1 MVDASIKFIFNDLSN
16 SQASNPSTS
25 SEVIL
30 SQSGKTLSK
39 GKISQTIDVKS
50 LDLLEEC
57 ELEIQDSNKI
67 SQICLSLIPLL
78 TINDFSINLWQD
90 CNFQYFSHEVEG
102 SIKVQMQIQRL
113 GELNPVQVHDRVCK
127 KVKREEVIGLEKEF
141 LQNSQKYMHDLA
153 IAFNSK
159 LIQEEAKQIVR
170 VNLEEVAKD
179 WDYEKRKLLKDLGSS
194 VDSYKIEAESKKNV
208 ICALQEQVQNLMHQV
223 QDKNL
228 VISQKD
234 SDIQELNKKI
244 IELEKTILTQSASIQ
259 SLTQISQENEVLRQ
273 ELISGENQRKTLR
286 SELDSLL
293 SNYSSLSQSLQNL
306 NFSSQIPAETQENQE
321 SLNEKNLLISRISSL
336 ETEITRLQTEL
347 ESAKSEI
354 KITQLTQNQFNPEGA
369 SFDPESTS
377 SILQNRI
384 RITSQA
390 SELTSLLNKLR
401 ETQKKL
407 EETEE
412 NLQHQEAI
420 IKLISINSKISS
432 TNQKIDQKP
441 DFSLDLAK
449 VTEELSRIQQVS
461 TDFERNFYTQSSN
474 YFKKINLLSSL
485 NLNMHRLVSKFV
497 KVIHDKDCQIYMLR
511 HIARDAALER
521 KVYVP
526 VKTDP
531 IDLCLAD
538 YINNRKSPLQIPLIR
553 EDSGVYNFYTRTIK
567 LKIENNKVIVRLGG
581 GFEGIDEF
589 LNSNTQAE
597 LDKLEERRKFF
608 MAESV
613 KKFIDFDF
621 QILGLP
627 SVIDFF
633 TPVTPLPEAGAG
645 NNLAGGQQ
653 PSSPKN
659 KKRPSVLIKEASA
672 KVLMKKRTMG

>member
-1 MVDASIKFIFNDLSN
+1 MADVSIKFIFSDSAN
-16 SQASNPSTS
+16 SQSSKPSTS
-25 SEVIL
+25 AEVIL
-30 SQSGKTLSK
+30 RQSGEILSK
-39 GKISQTIDVKS
+39 GKISQLFDVKS

-57 ELEIQDSNKI
+57 ELEIQDSDKI
-67 SQICLSLIPLL
+67 SQICISLIPLL
-78 TINDFSINLWQD
+78 TINDFSINLWLD
-90 CNFQYFSHEVEG
+90 CNFQYFSHEVEA
-102 SIKVQMQIQRL
+102 STKVQLQIQRL
-113 GELNPVQVHDRVCK
+113 GELSPMQVHSRVCK
-127 KVKREEVIGLEKEF
+127 KVKPEEMIGLEKEF
-141 LQNSQKYMHDLA
+141 VQNSQKYMHDLA
-153 IAFNSK
+153 LALNSK

-170 VNLEEVAKD
+170 VNLEEVARD
-179 WDYEKRKLLKDLGSS
+179 WDDEKRKLLENFGSS
-194 VDSYKIEAESKKNV
+194 VDSFKIKAESHKN
-208 ICALQEQVQNLMHQV
+208 IIFTLQEQVQNLMRQV
-223 QDKNL
+223 QDKNSI
-228 VISQKD
+228 ISQRD
-234 SDIQELNKKI
+234 SAIQELDKKI
-244 IELEKTILTQSASIQ
+244 IDLEKQILTQSASIQ
-259 SLTQISQENEVLRQ
+259 SLSQLSQENEILRQ
-273 ELISGENQRKTLR
+273 EIISGESQRQSLR
-286 SELDSLL
+286 SELDSSL
-293 SNYSSLSQSLQNL
+293 SNYSSLSQSFQN
-306 NFSSQIPAETQENQE
+306 FISSSPNPPETQSSQE
-321 SLNEKNLLISRISSL
+321 SLNESNSLLSKISSL
-336 ETEITRLQTEL
+336 ETELARLQTEL

-354 KITQLTQNQFNPEGA
+354 KIAQLTQSQFNSEGS

-384 RITSQA
+384 KITSQA
-390 SELTSLLNKLR
+390 SELNSLLSKLR

-420 IKLISINSKISS
+420 IKLISINSKVSS
-432 TNQKIDQKP
+432 TNQKIEQKP
-441 DFSLDLAK
+441 DFSFDLAR

-461 TDFERNFYTQSSN
+461 TDFERNFYTQCSA
-474 YFKKINLLSSL
+474 YFSKINLLSSL
-485 NLNMHRLVSKFV
+485 NLNMHRLISKFV
-497 KVIHDKDCQIYMLR
+497 KVIQDKDCQIYMLR

-538 YINNRKSPLQIPLIR
+538 YIHNRKAPLQIPLIR

-597 LDKLEERRKFF
+597 LDKLDERRKFF
-608 MAESV
+608 CAESV

-633 TPVTPLPEAGAG
+633 TPVTPLPEAGG
-645 NNLAGGQQ
+645 SNLAGSQQ

-659 KKRPSVLIKEASA
+659 KKRPSILIKEASA